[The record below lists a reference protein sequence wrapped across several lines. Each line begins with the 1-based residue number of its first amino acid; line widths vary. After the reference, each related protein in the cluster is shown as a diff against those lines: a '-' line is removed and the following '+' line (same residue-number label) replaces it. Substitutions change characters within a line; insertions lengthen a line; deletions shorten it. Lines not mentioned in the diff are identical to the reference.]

1 MNANYGTVIDG
12 KITAPLTMRSQF
24 AGVLAFHTL
33 SDKERAEQ
41 ANWYPA
47 DIINESYNARSQIRS
62 TEPEKTFDGERITVT
77 YTVTDKPLET
87 IQVESLDELAL
98 IRYAAETGGVTSPEG
113 INQPTTRAER
123 LLLADKLAFMREN
136 PSVESTMW
144 KASGVWNDLTTAQLG
159 ELQTLV
165 GTHVNKCYLAE
176 HAVALQVSAASTVS
190 EVVAIN
196 LTSAFD
202 DAFAAI

>member
-1 MNANYGTVIDG
+1 MNYGTVLNG
-12 KITAPLTMRSQF
+12 VITAPLAMESTF
-24 AGVLAFHTL
+24 AGVGAWHTL
-33 SDKERAEQ
+33 TDAERAEHG
-41 ANWYPA
+41 WYPA
-47 DIINESYNARSQIRS
+47 EIVNEGYDPRTQIRFGPTLS
-62 TEPEKTFDGERITVT
+62 FEGELITVT

-87 IQVESLDELAL
+87 IQFESLDELAL

-123 LLLADKLAFMREN
+123 LLLADKLAFMRDN
-136 PSVESTMW
+136 PSVTSTMW

-190 EVVAIN
+190 ELVAIN